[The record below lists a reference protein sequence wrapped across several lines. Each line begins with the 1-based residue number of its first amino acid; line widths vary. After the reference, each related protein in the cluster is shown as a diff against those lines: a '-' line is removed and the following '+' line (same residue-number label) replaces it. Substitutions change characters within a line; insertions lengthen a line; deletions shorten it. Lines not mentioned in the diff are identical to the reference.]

1 MNYVPAWLLLAKT
14 HLEVLTT
21 NCRPLLLLC
30 GWVQLASVGAAVW
43 AVVTV
48 LVEGCHAHT
57 QHCPSTRWGGCR
69 FPGLFSTAKNKRLW
83 AGCLISS
90 LWIPVSPCWG
100 YMLTGWVT
108 LPSAQ
113 CTAGVCGSHRSFLCR
128 LLLSLSAED
137 GLLELQEQRSRSMI
151 MSMSLMDIP
160 FVCVLKSLRFFNYT
174 KPFSM
179 STVSPFQD
187 VGHNQCLHLGSLT
200 PTFRIVCPS
209 DLTRAVRGA
218 APHRDRS
225 GPGSAPDR
233 QGALCAGALPARR
246 CAAGPAGIQLLPR
259 CSVHEAVSLARFRML
274 PFSEA
279 LGYIRWLLRGSC
291 GLGRRC
297 SRSRTAR
304 LLLL

>member
-1 MNYVPAWLLLAKT
+1 M
-14 HLEVLTT
+14 
-21 NCRPLLLLC
+21 
-30 GWVQLASVGAAVW
+30 
-43 AVVTV
+43 

-187 VGHNQCLHLGSLT
+187 VGYNQCLH
-200 PTFRIVCPS
+200 F
-209 DLTRAVRGA
+209 
-218 APHRDRS
+218 
-225 GPGSAPDR
+225 
-233 QGALCAGALPARR
+233 
-246 CAAGPAGIQLLPR
+246 
-259 CSVHEAVSLARFRML
+259 
-274 PFSEA
+274 
-279 LGYIRWLLRGSC
+279 
-291 GLGRRC
+291 
-297 SRSRTAR
+297 
-304 LLLL
+304 

>member
-1 MNYVPAWLLLAKT
+1 M
-14 HLEVLTT
+14 
-21 NCRPLLLLC
+21 
-30 GWVQLASVGAAVW
+30 
-43 AVVTV
+43 

-57 QHCPSTRWGGCR
+57 QHCPGTRGRGGCR

-113 CTAGVCGSHRSFLCR
+113 CTAGVCGSHKSFLCR

-187 VGHNQCLHLGSLT
+187 VGHNQRLHLGSLT
-200 PTFRIVCPS
+200 PTFGIVARLISPELS
-209 DLTRAVRGA
+209 GGPLRTAVDRGPALLPTARGRCAPGRCLRGA
-218 APHRDRS
+218 A
-225 GPGSAPDR
+225 
-233 QGALCAGALPARR
+233 LPAQLASSCYRGAR
-246 CAAGPAGIQLLPR
+246 CTRPYLSQGSGCFRFLKPWDTFVGCSGEAAA
-259 CSVHEAVSLARFRML
+259 
-274 PFSEA
+274 
-279 LGYIRWLLRGSC
+279 
-291 GLGRRC
+291 
-297 SRSRTAR
+297 
-304 LLLL
+304 